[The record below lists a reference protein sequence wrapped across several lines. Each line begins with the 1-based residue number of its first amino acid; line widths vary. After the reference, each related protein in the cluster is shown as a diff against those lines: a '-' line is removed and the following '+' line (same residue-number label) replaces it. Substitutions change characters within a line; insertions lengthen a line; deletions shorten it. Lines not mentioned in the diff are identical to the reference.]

1 MNLTQA
7 VTELGASGFNGV
19 ISTPRMQTFLNRA
32 LVDFENF
39 YPWPW
44 LRKQTTGAAPLQI
57 PDLKMVR
64 SVFDSTGTEYFG
76 LDDADDSY
84 RGDTGSP
91 TSWWIDETSGT
102 PTLTAYPVGSVTWT
116 VNYLATSTLLSA
128 DGDTPKIPAAYH
140 PLWVQMAR
148 VYAYE
153 DRDNFA
159 AANAQR
165 QSNAA
170 SLAQLVEVY
179 ETRNRMNSGY
189 MLIRAGSED
198 E

>member
-1 MNLTQA
+1 
-7 VTELGASGFNGV
+7 V
-19 ISTPRMQTFLNRA
+19 
-32 LVDFENF
+32 
-39 YPWPW
+39 
-44 LRKQTTGAAPLQI
+44 TGAAPLTI
-57 PDLKMVR
+57 TDLKFVR
-64 SVFDSTGTEYFG
+64 SVFDSAGTEYFG
-76 LDDADDSY
+76 LDDSDDAD
-84 RGDTGSP
+84 RTQTGSA
-91 TSWWIDETSGT
+91 TGWWIDDTSGS
-102 PTLTAYPVGSVTWT
+102 PVVTAYPVGSVTFR
-116 VNYLATSTLLSA
+116 VSYVATSTLLSA
-128 DGDTPKIPAAYH
+128 DGDTPKIPPAYH

-165 QSNAA
+165 QSNN
-170 SLAQLVEVY
+170 LQLQHLVEIY